1 MCTLVVSIEPGAP
14 VLLAGIRDEMADRAW
29 QPPGWHWPE
38 YPGLIGGRDL
48 VAGGTWLAVAPAA
61 RRAACV
67 LNGRGRK
74 APAASRRSR
83 GVLPLEAAAH
93 GTLGHGRPGDP
104 GRDRLADV
112 DPFHLVLA
120 APRLGGGQAARVTWW
135 RWDGETLSVRD
146 LPPGLHML
154 VNSGLATSET
164 GPPARPG
171 ALDGEH
177 ARQDQ
182 AAQAKAGQAE
192 AGEAGQDQAAR
203 DEARQERERDRIG
216 RERERAR
223 AAHFLPRLRA
233 AARPVPLPGLPVHQ
247 AWGAWLP
254 RLDGDGLAPADPRAL
269 IVAERVPGDR
279 VWGTTSVS
287 LVAIAPDWVR
297 YDFSAS
303 PGDPAAWSP
312 VPLDHPA

>member
-14 VLLAGIRDEMADRAW
+14 VLLAGIRDEMVDRAW

-38 YPGLIGGRDL
+38 YPGLAGGRDL
-48 VAGGTWLAVAPAA
+48 LAGGTWLAVAPAA

-93 GTLGHGRPGDP
+93 GTLGHGRPRDP

-120 APRLGGGQAARVTWW
+120 APGPAGGQAARVTWW
-135 RWDGETLSVRD
+135 NWDGETLSVRG

-154 VNSGLATSET
+154 VNSGLATGET
-164 GPPARPG
+164 WPPGDPGPPAGEQARPG
-171 ALDGEH
+171 QGH
-177 ARQDQ
+177 A
-182 AAQAKAGQAE
+182 GP
-192 AGEAGQDQAAR
+192 GQDQAAR
-203 DEARQERERDRIG
+203 DEARQERERARIG

-223 AAHFLPRLRA
+223 AAHFLPRLRS

-254 RLDGDGLAPADPRAL
+254 LLNGDGLAPADPRAL

-297 YDFSAS
+297 YDFSAA
-303 PGDPAAWSP
+303 PGDPAAWYS